1 MIKNQKPIQILTAQK
16 EKLNETYQ
24 ALVIEGEISNL
35 ALVSIENRKSAQEI
49 EEAIRVLESYE
60 DLKSV
65 RKELIEIGLA
75 FAVVTAIVCTV
86 IIFLAFFLAEKFYEN
101 NLNFEFI

>member
-1 MIKNQKPIQILTAQK
+1 MIKKQKPIQILTAQK

-24 ALVIEGEISNL
+24 ELVIEGEISNL
-35 ALVSIENRKSAQEI
+35 APVSVENRKSVQEI
-49 EEAIRVLESYE
+49 EEAIRMLESYE

-86 IIFLAFFLAEKFYEN
+86 IIFLAFFLAQKFYEN